1 MFQLAAQLQQEHAL
15 ALERLRATLNLEKE
29 EAMNVLRREAETDRQ
44 RRDDSYRQDLERRE
58 AESKK
63 QMEKVIGDMEK
74 KREQVG
80 ILVHNLWLEE
90 TITGRL
96 DY

>member
-1 MFQLAAQLQQEHAL
+1 MPQLANQLQQEHAV

-58 AESKK
+58 LESKK
-63 QMEKVIGDMEK
+63 QLEKVIGDMEK
-74 KREQVG
+74 KREQV
-80 ILVHNLWLEE
+80 ILGNEDQDTWYLV
-90 TITGRL
+90 
-96 DY
+96 D

>member
-80 ILVHNLWLEE
+80 SLVYNLWLEE
-90 TITGRL
+90 TITDRL